1 MDVSLLYFD
10 GCPNWEVA
18 DQRLAEIAGE
28 YADVVV
34 TLQRVETVEEAE
46 RLGFHGSPS
55 IVVDGVD
62 VFAESGTGVGL
73 SCRLYRT
80 PAGLAGAP
88 TTEQLR
94 AALSLAHERSQ

>member
-62 VFAESGTGVGL
+62 LFAESGTGVG
-73 SCRLYRT
+73 C
-80 PAGLAGAP
+80 PAGS
-88 TTEQLR
+88 T
-94 AALSLAHERSQ
+94 AHRQVWRGRPRRSSSGPH